1 MSCQEYDY
9 TLSVIF
15 CGYSTKTIPDWVL
28 FIEKYLKLYPKRC
41 SINEL
46 LIKFAAKTEQRR

>member
-1 MSCQEYDY
+1 MSYQEYDY
-9 TLSVIF
+9 TISVIF
-15 CGYSTKTIPDWVL
+15 YGYSTKTIPDWVL
-28 FIEKYLKLYPKRC
+28 FVEKYLKLYPKRC